1 MNVRADAW
9 VIQWFSNSELL
20 NVFKGRAIYLGMVQF
35 VHPQR
40 EDITLAGV
48 LAALADPMRL
58 RIVRSL
64 LDEKD
69 CMSCTAAAPCPGM
82 AKSTLSNHFRILR
95 EAGLIQTSKKG
106 VEHRNV
112 VREADINARFPKL
125 LKTILGFSEQA

>member
-1 MNVRADAW
+1 
-9 VIQWFSNSELL
+9 
-20 NVFKGRAIYLGMVQF
+20 MVQF
-35 VHPQR
+35 VHPSR

-58 RIVRSL
+58 RIVKSL
-64 LDEKD
+64 LGQHD
-69 CMSCTAAAPCPGM
+69 CMSCTEATPCPGM

-112 VREADINARFPKL
+112 VREADINARFPRL
-125 LKTILGFSEQA
+125 LKTILGYSE